1 MRLLA
6 KVGPHGERGTRNALG
21 AALLMVLVVSCKA
34 TTTRPY
40 FPPVTGAPT
49 TEIELGVKEATQAL
63 ADVLKGDSL
72 PVTRVAPRDGLVETE
87 WFEVQSK
94 QPTHARPL
102 GPEVVRVRAWVNPS
116 KPNHSRI
123 ILETVYRPLADPSL
137 PVRDLDRQVPP
148 DHPIG
153 KRMTEV
159 LTELARLYSSEP
171 EPTPQ

>member
-1 MRLLA
+1 MRPLGVIVLGSVLLA
-6 KVGPHGERGTRNALG
+6 G
-21 AALLMVLVVSCKA
+21 CKA

-49 TEIELGVKEATQAL
+49 TEIELNVKEATQAL

-72 PVTRVAPRDGLVETE
+72 PVTHVTPRDGMIETA
-87 WFEVQSK
+87 WFEAGTR
-94 QPTHARPL
+94 QPTHARRL
-102 GPEVVRVRAWVNPS
+102 GDRVVQVRAWIDPTR
-116 KPNHSRI
+116 PGHSRI
-123 ILETVYRPLADPSL
+123 ILETVYRPLADPSQSE
-137 PVRDLDRQVPP
+137 RDLDRQVGP

-171 EPTPQ
+171 EPAAK